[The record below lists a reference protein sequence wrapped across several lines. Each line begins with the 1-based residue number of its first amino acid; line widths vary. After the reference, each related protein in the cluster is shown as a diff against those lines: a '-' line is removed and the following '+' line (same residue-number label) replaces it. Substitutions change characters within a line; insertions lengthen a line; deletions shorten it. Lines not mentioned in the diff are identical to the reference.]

1 MEIGV
6 KHTNGLEQ
14 AFRRLEAME
23 GQDEATRRSLWR
35 AALRYRR
42 KGIGGDAR
50 GLGNARASCTARE
63 DQGSSCAW

>member
-1 MEIGV
+1 MEIRV
-6 KHTNGLEQ
+6 NSEGLEQ
-14 AFRRLEAME
+14 AIRCIRATE
-23 GQDEATRRSLWR
+23 GQDEATRRNLWR

-42 KGIGGDAR
+42 KGIGGDAS